1 MRSVEATRLDGT
13 CNSFILREKLRIS
26 DNGSSLAPILH
37 ITRSVVVTI
46 LKIVPMKGK
55 REVLLEILHSIE
67 NALQGRAA
75 CVDCC
80 VLEEP
85 VGKRAILYFDQW
97 SSPEDLALHIRSEL
111 FLRMLVA
118 MELAAHPPEINFHEI
133 ASTREFSWIKALRG
147 QSGEWVGRTRPA

>member
-1 MRSVEATRLDGT
+1 MA
-13 CNSFILREKLRIS
+13 
-26 DNGSSLAPILH
+26 
-37 ITRSVVVTI
+37 
-46 LKIVPMKGK
+46 GK

-67 NALQGRAA
+67 NALQGRPA

-85 VGKRAILYFDQW
+85 VGERKVLYYDQW
-97 SSPEDLALHIRSEL
+97 SSPEDLTLHIRSEL

-118 MELAAHPPEINFHEI
+118 MELAARPPEINFHEV

-147 QSGEWVGRTRPA
+147 QSGEWVWGVSPGLNS